1 MQDFTAFLKLFYPEL
16 SQPKDYFWKVDSISQ
31 SLNDWISGHLN
42 AYQIDIWQ
50 ITQEIFLAIYQSI
63 YKGFKEQS
71 VISKNHWLKY
81 VSGESNEKTYG
92 KSGKFSV
99 KRYLQGK
106 KYFYYRSGKTEGD
119 QELEKKMDKDY
130 DDFLKGSTDE
140 EIDRILEVNP
150 KLIYAIKSDIL
161 QSLIQ

>member
-1 MQDFTAFLKLFYPEL
+1 LA
-16 SQPKDYFWKVDSISQ
+16 
-31 SLNDWISGHLN
+31 
-42 AYQIDIWQ
+42 
-50 ITQEIFLAIYQSI
+50 EIC
-63 YKGFKEQS
+63 E
-71 VISKNHWLKY
+71 W
-81 VSGESNEKTYG
+81 
-92 KSGKFSV
+92 
-99 KRYLQGK
+99 K